1 MGLDSEPGP
10 SDPKPTTPGLA
21 NSVRRQNGR
30 GRRVDMGGDPGTGWS
45 QTAEETSA
53 IQFQLLVFRQKC
65 EPTEAKAK
73 NFSRESGNLDFLW
86 DVTSLLELTTNMMK
100 TYTTRRLTPAPKP
113 LV

>member
-30 GRRVDMGGDPGTGWS
+30 GRRVDMGGGPGTGWS

-65 EPTEAKAK
+65 EPT
-73 NFSRESGNLDFLW
+73 GNLDFLW

>member
-1 MGLDSEPGP
+1 
-10 SDPKPTTPGLA
+10 
-21 NSVRRQNGR
+21 
-30 GRRVDMGGDPGTGWS
+30 MGGDPGTGWS